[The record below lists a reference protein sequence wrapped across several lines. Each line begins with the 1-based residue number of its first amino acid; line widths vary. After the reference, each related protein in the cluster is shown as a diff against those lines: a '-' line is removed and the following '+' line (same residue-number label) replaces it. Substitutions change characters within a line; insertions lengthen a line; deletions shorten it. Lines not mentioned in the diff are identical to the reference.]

1 MPMGILDA
9 LVHAL
14 NFALPAWGVAM
25 LGTALVR
32 LVFRSAA
39 SRVQLARVIAVSGL
53 AGTVALGAGLFLWER
68 DGRMAT
74 YGLLIGAEAAV
85 WWWMVIRAAAVSPAT
100 PRRRAKSGA
109 KPG

>member
-1 MPMGILDA
+1 MPMGLLDA
-9 LVHAL
+9 LVHVL
-14 NFALPAWGVAM
+14 NFVLPAWGVAV

-39 SRVQLARVIAVSGL
+39 SRARLLRVIAVAGL
-53 AGTVALGAGLFLWER
+53 AGSVALVAGLLLWER

-74 YGLLIGAEAAV
+74 YGLLIVAEVAV
-85 WWWMVIRAAAVSPAT
+85 WWWMVVRPAAISPAA